1 MKYPHIGF
9 DGRQTALVL
18 GPKEYIVA
26 GPEYP
31 AALALTKAASAAF
44 KPLSD
49 YPVLRWIELYTA
61 ENLGIMAPQSVKK
74 VLAALAADPQYQY
87 TLANFTKENIMA
99 TAKKTAAATEGAA
112 TDAKAKNAAKAPAA
126 EKAAPAAKK
135 AAKPAAD
142 KAPAAAKKGAKA
154 TEAAAPAKQPAKGA
168 KAPAD
173 ATARKGRPSGLDEG
187 AKIKKGANDFKE
199 HVRAETVRYALMDAI
214 VGGVGKTIGDVLGTV
229 IDDTHAVKSV
239 DVRFAL
245 DEGYIAV

>member
-112 TDAKAKNAAKAPAA
+112 TDAKAKNAAKA
-126 EKAAPAAKK
+126 EGKAPAAKK
-135 AAKPAAD
+135 APATKAAAE
-142 KAPAAAKKGAKA
+142 KAPATKAAKQP
-154 TEAAAPAKQPAKGA
+154 AAEKAPAKQPAKAA
-168 KAPAD
+168 KAPA
-173 ATARKGRPSGLDEG
+173 AEGAARKGRPSGLDEA
-187 AKIKKGANDFKE
+187 AKIKKGSVDFKE
-199 HVRAETVRYALMDAI
+199 HVRAETVRYDLMAAI
-214 VGGVGKTIGDVLGTV
+214 VGGVGKTIGEVLGTV
-229 IDDTHAVKSV
+229 IDDTHTVKSV

-245 DEGYIAV
+245 ENQYIAV

>member
-61 ENLGIMAPQSVKK
+61 ENSCIIASQSVKK

-126 EKAAPAAKK
+126 KKAPATKAAAEKAPATK
-135 AAKPAAD
+135 AAKQPAAE
-142 KAPAAAKKGAKA
+142 K
-154 TEAAAPAKQPAKGA
+154 TPAKQPAKAAKAA
-168 KAPAD
+168 KAPA
-173 ATARKGRPSGLDEG
+173 AEGAARKGRPSGLDEA
-187 AKIKKGANDFKE
+187 AKIKKGSVDFKE
-199 HVRAETVRYALMDAI
+199 HVRAETVRYDLMAAI
-214 VGGVGKTIGDVLGTV
+214 VGGVGKTIGEVLGTV
-229 IDDTHAVKSV
+229 IDDTHTVKSV

-245 DEGYIAV
+245 ENQYIAV